1 MAISLNTNNVA
12 TDNQGRTTFSGVS
25 SGINA
30 KQIVDSVI
38 KARTVRT
45 DKLAAEKAA
54 NDAKIAAFN
63 TLTTKTAAVRDS
75 LKELYGRITADKS
88 ANVFDRK
95 ALSASTSKR
104 TALTNE
110 TTNAKASAATDL
122 LSATAT
128 NTAVLGNHEIEIQQT
143 AAAHS
148 VRATF
153 GGDGALNLS
162 GTLKIRAERILD
174 TKNTSAATV
183 AAEVA
188 ATINADPELSRRVS
202 ATVTATHLVVT
213 GAAIADDF
221 AFTLRNMAGDPAPLT
236 PEIVTAAGA
245 SAAKVVRYSLAG
257 LTAPAPAKS
266 ESGGDIVV
274 DFAALTCVA
283 DEVYTLRLDDALE
296 TSFSATARPGADAAA
311 VRTNVLSDL
320 AAQINDWAK
329 SADPA
334 VVSGNTLT
342 INKAQ
347 SGLAAANISAV
358 TQYQFGLTHNFAVAS
373 TDTLGDL
380 RARIAAS
387 NEGATPSGLA
397 ASSVSVSATQKMLLV
412 SAARTNRFV
421 TVEMPSAVTTTAIGD
436 ASQARRV
443 SLKLEGASADQTLD
457 LSDVDISASAD
468 INALAANLQTVLR
481 QKDRG
486 GNLNSIAVGVSGST
500 LTITDALGR
509 TASGFELK
517 KTDGNSV
524 ATAASTA
531 AGMATAT
538 SRAPAEAKL
547 IVNGTV
553 LRRDENTI
561 ADAIGGI
568 TLRLLQAEAQTRV
581 RIAVE
586 QDTGAAQTQIAAFV
600 VSYNDLVKF
609 INEQSQLDPT
619 TGAPKAESVLARSSS
634 LRSLR
639 SLLDTIRTA
648 SVSYN
653 GNSISLPD
661 IGVGLVTSSSY
672 TDVARGQ
679 LEIDQNA
686 LTSAFL
692 NAPDRVRRLFQFT
705 FTAASANLSAISFS
719 DKTQAADGTYTLRF
733 TGGVPRVEL
742 GGTAYA
748 VTRSGSLYT
757 VTAGPAEGLSF
768 LYTGGTGDGDSAS
781 FTLQPGFAGKLH
793 FAADS
798 YAKVEDGLLAKEI
811 TQLSDQNKRRQ
822 SKIDELKLR
831 FERERENLM
840 ARYQRMETTLGR
852 LGSLRETLKQY
863 ADSMKPKA

>member
-1 MAISLNTNNVA
+1 MALSLNTNNVA
-12 TDNQGRTTFSGVS
+12 TDAQGRTTFSGVS

-38 KARTVRT
+38 KAREVRT
-45 DKLAAEKAA
+45 DKLAAEITA

-63 TLTTKTAAVRDS
+63 TLTARTAAVRDS

-104 TALTNE
+104 TALANE
-110 TTNAKASAATDL
+110 TANTKASAATDL
-122 LSATAT
+122 LSATAA
-128 NTAVLGNHEIEIQQT
+128 NTAALGNHEIEIQQI

-153 GGDGALNLS
+153 SGDGALNLS

-183 AAEVA
+183 AAEIA
-188 ATINADPELSRRVS
+188 ATINADPELSDRVS

-221 AFTLRNMAGDPAPLT
+221 AFNLRNMAGDPAPLT

-245 SAAKVVRYSLAG
+245 SAAKVVRWSLAD
-257 LTAPAPAKS
+257 LTATVPAKS
-266 ESGGDIVV
+266 ESGGNIVV

-283 DEVYTLRLDDALE
+283 GEVYTLRLDDALE
-296 TSFSATARPGADAAA
+296 TSFSVTARPGADAAA
-311 VRTNVLSDL
+311 VRANVLSDL

-329 SADPA
+329 SSDPA
-334 VVSGNTLT
+334 AVSGNTLA

-347 SGLAAANISAV
+347 SGLAAANMSVV
-358 TQYQFGLTHNFAVAS
+358 TQYRFGLTHSFTVAP

-412 SAARTNRFV
+412 STVRTNRFV
-421 TVEMPSAVTTTAIGD
+421 TVEMPSAVTTTAIGAAGD
-436 ASQARRV
+436 ARKV
-443 SLKLEGASADQTLD
+443 SLKLEGASADQILD
-457 LSDVDISASAD
+457 IAD
-468 INALAANLQTVLR
+468 IDIGSAATMTELAANLQAALR
-481 QKDRG
+481 LQDRG
-486 GNLNSIAVGVSGST
+486 GGLGSISVTASGST

-509 TASGFELK
+509 AASGFVLK
-517 KTDGNSV
+517 KSNGDSV
-524 ATAASTA
+524 ATAAGTVPGIATA
-531 AGMATAT
+531 A
-538 SRAPAEAKL
+538 SQAPAEAKL

-600 VSYNDLVKF
+600 ESYNDLVKF
-609 INEQSQLDPT
+609 INEQSQVDPT
-619 TGAPKAESVLARSSS
+619 TGALKAESVLARSSS
-634 LRSLR
+634 LRALR
-639 SLLDTIRTA
+639 GLLDSIRTA

-653 GNSISLPD
+653 GRSISLPD

-679 LEIDQNA
+679 LEIDQNV
-686 LTSAFL
+686 LTSVFL
-692 NAPDRVRRLFQFT
+692 NAPDQVRRLIQFT

-733 TGGVPRVEL
+733 TAGQPRVEL

-748 VTRSGSLYT
+748 VTQSGSLYT

-768 LYTGGTGDGDSAS
+768 LYTGGTGDGDNAS
-781 FTLQPGFAGKLH
+781 FTLQPGLASRLH

-798 YAKVEDGLLAKEI
+798 YAKAEDGLLAKEVA
-811 TQLSDQNKRRQ
+811 QLSDQNKRRQ

-831 FERERENLM
+831 FERERESLM
-840 ARYQRMETTLGR
+840 ARYQRMEAALGR
-852 LGSLRETLKQY
+852 LSSLRETLLQY
-863 ADSMKPKA
+863 VESTKAKS